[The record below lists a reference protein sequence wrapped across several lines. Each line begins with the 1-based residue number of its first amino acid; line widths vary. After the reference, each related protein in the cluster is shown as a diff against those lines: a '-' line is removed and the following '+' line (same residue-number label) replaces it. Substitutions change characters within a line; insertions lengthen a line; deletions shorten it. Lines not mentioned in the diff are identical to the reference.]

1 MPRSTVYRLT
11 TVYADKMKKKKGKR
25 EVPIKVIYYFLHGL

>member
-11 TVYADKMKKKKGKR
+11 TIYADKMKKKGKR